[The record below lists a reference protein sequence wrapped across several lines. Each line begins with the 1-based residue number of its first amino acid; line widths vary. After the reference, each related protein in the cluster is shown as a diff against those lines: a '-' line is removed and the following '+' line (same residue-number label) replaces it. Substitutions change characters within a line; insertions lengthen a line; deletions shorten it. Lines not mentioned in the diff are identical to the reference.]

1 MKFANIDVDA
11 QGHSF
16 FQTVD
21 LPQTGRPQ
29 RISSKNQNVLWW
41 KMAVAQ
47 PGHETDFVKAEGLL
61 FVALFSGQINITV
74 SNGETRQFVR
84 GDMLTLWDTTGQG
97 HRIKAVGLEPAQ
109 ILYVCLPDKGTF
121 ATVV

>member
-29 RISSKNQNVLWW
+29 RVSSKNQNVLWW

-47 PGHETDFVKAEGLL
+47 PGYETDFERAPGLV
-61 FVALFSGQINITV
+61 FVAVFSGQLNITV
-74 SNGETRQFVR
+74 SNGETRHFVR
-84 GDMLTLWDTTGQG
+84 GDMLTMWDITGQG
-97 HRIKAVGLEPAQ
+97 HRIRAVGLEPAQ

-121 ATVV
+121 TTLA